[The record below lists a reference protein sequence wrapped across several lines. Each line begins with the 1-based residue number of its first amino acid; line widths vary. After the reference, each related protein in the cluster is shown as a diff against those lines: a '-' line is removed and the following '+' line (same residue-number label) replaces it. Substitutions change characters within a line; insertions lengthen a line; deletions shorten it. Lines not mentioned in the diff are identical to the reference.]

1 MPAVAENDFIEVS
14 LDGSRRLVWLKR
26 SARRPS
32 SVAEITAAFSQA
44 NQAMTKLDRSR
55 LRLLIDLRLSP
66 GNNDPEFE
74 NAMALPRAA
83 LMSGFQAVAVLV
95 QTAIGALQVSRIGRE
110 DGMQPPVFTDEKQAL
125 AWLTA
130 R

>member
-1 MPAVAENDFIEVS
+1 MTLVGENDFVEVS
-14 LDGSRRLVWLKR
+14 LDGPRRVVWLKR
-26 SARRPS
+26 SARRPR
-32 SVAEITAAFSQA
+32 SVAEITAAFSEA
-44 NQAMTKLDRSR
+44 NRAMSTLDRAR

-74 NAMALPRAA
+74 SAMARQRAA
-83 LMSGFQAVAVLV
+83 LMNGFVAVAVLV

-110 DGMQPPVFTDEKQAL
+110 DGVEPPVFTDEHQAI